1 MILVPRQLQRA
12 GMTGRVPYYGGRLT
26 PAHIHALQHP
36 NEPVPPSLALP
47 PMGRTATTP
56 REPKVVRQLRKMRD
70 KGVITDEEF
79 TTISARV
86 QARMQPRMQP

>member
-26 PAHIHALQHP
+26 PAHIYSLQHP
-36 NEPVPPSLALP
+36 NEPLPPSLAQP
-47 PMGRTATTP
+47 PMTRSAVAP
-56 REPKVVRQLRKMRD
+56 KEPKEVRQLRKLRD
-70 KGVITDEEF
+70 KGLITDEEF

-86 QARMQPRMQP
+86 RP

>member
-12 GMTGRVPYYGGRLT
+12 GMTGRLPYYGGRLT
-26 PAHIHALQHP
+26 PAHIHSLQHP
-36 NEPVPPSLALP
+36 DDAEPPSLGLP
-47 PMGRTATTP
+47 PASRSATTA

-86 QARMQPRMQP
+86 RP